1 LGNTKDRDV
10 WELIQA
16 FNSQRD
22 CYRRRQAVRDTL
34 TQKYLKMRK
43 NAFIFF
49 RGTCH
54 LFYRDLPPDSILNI
68 APIVW
73 SCGDLHLENFGAY
86 KGDNRQIY
94 FGIDDFD
101 EGVLAPCT
109 WDIARLL
116 TSIFL
121 AVDSLSFKQADAEN
135 LTRLFLHAYTT
146 ALSAGRIEEIVE
158 ANAKGIVADLL
169 EDLHHRKRND
179 FLDERTELI
188 DDRRQLKIDNEKILA
203 ISQERYQSIAR
214 SIKLWA
220 ASQVN
225 LDFFEVLDIGFRV
238 AGTGSLGLD
247 RYLILI
253 AGKGSPNNN
262 YLLDFKQQLGS
273 SLQAYVPIEQPQ
285 WKNSATSVI
294 SIQQLVQSAPP
305 ALLAVIEF
313 NGGSYSL
320 RELQPTQ
327 DKISL
332 KAGKI
337 SLAQLEK
344 LIDTMAQVTAAGH
357 LNSSGKLG
365 ATIDRDLIAF
375 GTKLDWQKEVLLY
388 TRNYAQQVQQD
399 YRDFCQATQDL

>member
-1 LGNTKDRDV
+1 MEDRKNRDIWGV
-10 WELIQA
+10 IQA

-22 CYRRRQAVRDTL
+22 REILV
-34 TQKYLKMRK
+34 QKYQKMQK
-43 NAFIFF
+43 NTFAFF

-68 APIVW
+68 APTVW
-73 SCGDLHLENFGAY
+73 ICGDLHLENFGAY

-109 WDIARLL
+109 WDISRFL
-116 TSIFL
+116 TSIYL
-121 AVDSLSFKQADAEN
+121 AVASLSFEQADAEH
-135 LTRLFLHAYTT
+135 LARRYLDLYTT
-146 ALSAGRIEEIVE
+146 ILSAGKTGEIVA

-169 EDLHHRKRND
+169 DDLDRRKRSD
-179 FLDERTELI
+179 FLGQRTELI
-188 DDRRQLKIDNEKILA
+188 DGDRRLKIDDQKILA
-203 ISQERYQSIAR
+203 ISQSRYQSVVR
-214 SIKLWA
+214 SIELWA
-220 ASQVN
+220 QSQAN
-225 LDFFEVLDIGFRV
+225 PEFFEILDVGFRV

-247 RYLILI
+247 RYLVLV

-273 SLQAYVPIEQPQ
+273 SLQPYVPIGQPQ
-285 WKNSATSVI
+285 WENSATRVI
-294 SIQQLVQSAPP
+294 KIQQLVQSAPP
-305 ALLAVIEF
+305 ALLAAIEF

-327 DKISL
+327 DKITL

-337 SLAQLEK
+337 SLTQLEK
-344 LIDTMAQVTAAGH
+344 LIDTMAQVTAFAH

-365 ATIDRDLIAF
+365 STAQQDLIAF
-375 GTKLDWQKEVLLY
+375 GNRLDWQKEVLVY
-388 TRNYAQQVQQD
+388 TSNYAQQIQLD

>member
-1 LGNTKDRDV
+1 MENTKNRDA
-10 WELIQA
+10 WEIIQT

-22 CYRRRQAVRDTL
+22 RDTL
-34 TQKYLKMRK
+34 VQKYVKMRK
-43 NAFIFF
+43 NTFVFF

-54 LFYRDLPPDSILNI
+54 LFYRDLPSDSILNV

-73 SCGDLHLENFGAY
+73 ICGDLHLENFGAY

-109 WDIARLL
+109 WDITRLL
-116 TSIFL
+116 TSIYL
-121 AVDSLSFKQADAEN
+121 AVDSLSFQQSDAEN
-135 LTRLFLHAYTT
+135 LVRRYLDVYTT
-146 ALSAGRIEEIVE
+146 TLSVDSIGEIIE
-158 ANAKGIVADLL
+158 ANVNGIVAELLDDL
-169 EDLHHRKRND
+169 DCRKRSD
-179 FLDERTELI
+179 FLDQRTELI
-188 DDRRQLKIDNEKILA
+188 DGYRHLKIDDEKILA
-203 ISQERYQSIAR
+203 ISQDRYQGVVR
-214 SIKLWA
+214 SIELWA
-220 ASQVN
+220 TSQAN
-225 LDFFEVLDIGFRV
+225 PDFFEVLDVGFRV

-247 RYLILI
+247 RYLILVT
-253 AGKGSPNNN
+253 GKGSPDRN

-273 SLQAYVPIEQPQ
+273 SLYPYVPIEQPQ
-285 WKNSATSVI
+285 WKNSATRVI
-294 SIQQLVQSAPP
+294 KIQQLVQSAPP
-305 ALLAVIEF
+305 ALLAAIDF

-327 DKISL
+327 DKITL

-344 LIDTMAQVTAAGH
+344 LIDTMAQVTAFAH

-365 ATIDRDLIAF
+365 ATAQQDLIDF
-375 GTKLDWQKEVLLY
+375 GNRLDWQKEVLIY
-388 TRNYAQQVQQD
+388 TSNYAQQVKQD

>member
-1 LGNTKDRDV
+1 MENQQDRNI

-16 FNSQRD
+16 FNLQRD
-22 CYRRRQAVRDTL
+22 RDSL
-34 TQKYLKMRK
+34 TQKYIKMRK
-43 NAFIFF
+43 NAFTFF

-54 LFYRDLPPDSILNI
+54 LFYRDLPPDWILNI
-68 APIVW
+68 APTVW

-101 EGVLAPCT
+101 EGILAPCT

-121 AVDSLSFKQADAEN
+121 AVDSLSFRQADADR
-135 LTRLFLHAYTT
+135 LVRLFLHAYTT

-169 EDLHHRKRND
+169 EDVRRRKRSNL
-179 FLDERTELI
+179 LDERTELI
-188 DDRRQLKIDNEKILA
+188 DGHRHLKIDDEKILA
-203 ISQERYQSIAR
+203 TSKERYQSIAR
-214 SIKLWA
+214 SIELWA
-220 ASQVN
+220 TSQAN
-225 LDFFEVLDIGFRV
+225 PDFFEVLDIGFRV

-247 RYLILI
+247 RYLILVT
-253 AGKGSPNNN
+253 GKGSPNNN

-273 SLQAYVPIEQPQ
+273 SLHPHVLIEQPQ
-285 WKNSATSVI
+285 WKDSATRVI
-294 SIQQLVQSAPP
+294 KIQQLVQSSPP
-305 ALLAVIEF
+305 ALLAATEF

-327 DKISL
+327 DKITL

-337 SLAQLEK
+337 SIAQLEK

-365 ATIDRDLIAF
+365 ATIERDLIAF
-375 GTKLDWQKEVLLY
+375 GNRLDWQREVSIY
-388 TRNYAQQVQQD
+388 TSIYAQQVRLD
-399 YRDFCQATQDL
+399 YRDFCQATQDLSLV

>member
-1 LGNTKDRDV
+1 MKNQQERDV
-10 WELIQA
+10 WGLIQA
-16 FNSQRD
+16 FNLQRD
-22 CYRRRQAVRDTL
+22 RDIVS
-34 TQKYLKMRK
+34 QKYLKMRK
-43 NAFIFF
+43 NLFAFF

-68 APIVW
+68 APTVW

-116 TSIFL
+116 TSICL
-121 AVDSLSFKQADAEN
+121 AVDSLDFEQADGDN
-135 LTRLFLHAYTT
+135 LARLFLHTYTT
-146 ALSAGRIEEIVE
+146 AIGAGEIKDIVKN
-158 ANAKGIVADLL
+158 NAKGIVVNLL
-169 EDLHHRKRND
+169 EDLDRRKRGE

-188 DDRRQLKIDNEKILA
+188 DERRQLKIDGKKILT
-203 ISQERYQSIAR
+203 ISKERYQSIAQ
-214 SIKLWA
+214 SIERWA

-225 LDFFEVLDIGFRV
+225 SDFFEVLNIGFRV

-247 RYLILI
+247 RYLILVT
-253 AGKGSPNNN
+253 GKGSPNNN

-273 SLQAYVPIEQPQ
+273 SLQPYVPIEQPI
-285 WKNSATSVI
+285 WKNPATRVI
-294 SIQQLVQSAPP
+294 EIQQLVQSSPP
-305 ALLAVIEF
+305 ALLAAVEF

-327 DKISL
+327 DKITL
-332 KAGKI
+332 KAGNI
-337 SLAQLEK
+337 SIAQLGK

-365 ATIDRDLIAF
+365 ATIERDLTAF
-375 GTKLDWQKEVLLY
+375 GNRLDWQREVLVY
-388 TRNYAQQVQQD
+388 TSKYAQQVQRD
-399 YRDFCQATQDL
+399 YRDFCQATQDLSLS

>member
-1 LGNTKDRDV
+1 MKNQQERDV
-10 WELIQA
+10 WGLIQA
-16 FNSQRD
+16 FDLQRD
-22 CYRRRQAVRDTL
+22 RDIVS
-34 TQKYLKMRK
+34 QKYLKMRK
-43 NAFIFF
+43 STFAFF

-68 APIVW
+68 APTVW
-73 SCGDLHLENFGAY
+73 ICGDLHLENFGAY

-121 AVDSLSFKQADAEN
+121 AVDSLDFEQADGDN
-135 LTRLFLHAYTT
+135 LARLFLHAYTT
-146 ALSAGRIEEIVE
+146 AIGAGEIKDIVKN
-158 ANAKGIVADLL
+158 NAKGIVANLL
-169 EDLHHRKRND
+169 EDLDRRKRSE

-188 DDRRQLKIDNEKILA
+188 DERRQLKIDGKKILT
-203 ISQERYQSIAR
+203 ISKERYQSIAQ
-214 SIKLWA
+214 SIERWA

-225 LDFFEVLDIGFRV
+225 PGFFEVLDIGFRV
-238 AGTGSLGLD
+238 AGTGSLGLG
-247 RYLILI
+247 RYLILVT
-253 AGKGSPNNN
+253 GKGSPNNN

-273 SLQAYVPIEQPQ
+273 SLQPYVPIEQPT
-285 WKNSATSVI
+285 WKNPATRVI
-294 SIQQLVQSAPP
+294 EIQQLVQSSPP
-305 ALLAVIEF
+305 ALLAAVEF

-327 DKISL
+327 DKITL

-337 SLAQLEK
+337 TLAQLEK

-365 ATIDRDLIAF
+365 ATIERDLIAF
-375 GTKLDWQKEVLLY
+375 GNRLDWQREVLIY
-388 TRNYAQQVQQD
+388 TSKYAQQVQRD
-399 YRDFCQATQDL
+399 YRDFCQATQDLPLS

>member
-1 LGNTKDRDV
+1 LENTKNRDV
-10 WELIQA
+10 WRLIQE

-22 CYRRRQAVRDTL
+22 RDIL
-34 TQKYLKMRK
+34 AQKYQKMRK
-43 NAFIFF
+43 NAFSFF

-54 LFYRDLPPDSILNI
+54 LFYRDLPPDSILNL

-73 SCGDLHLENFGAY
+73 ICGDLHLENFGAY

-101 EGVLAPCT
+101 EGILAPCT

-121 AVDSLSFKQADAEN
+121 AVDSLDFQQADAAD
-135 LTRLFLHAYTT
+135 LAQLFLHAYIT
-146 ALSAGRIEEIVE
+146 ALSADSIGEIVE

-169 EDLHHRKRND
+169 EDLHRRKRSD

-188 DDRRQLKIDNEKILA
+188 DARRQFKIDGEKILA
-203 ISQERYQSIAR
+203 ISQEKYQSVVR
-214 SIKLWA
+214 SIELWA

-225 LDFFEVLDIGFRV
+225 PDFFEVLDIGFRV

-247 RYLILI
+247 RYLILV

-273 SLQAYVPIEQPQ
+273 SLQPYLLIEQPQ
-285 WKNSATSVI
+285 WKNPATRVI
-294 SIQQLVQSAPP
+294 KIQQFVQSSPP
-305 ALLAVIEF
+305 ARLAAIEF

-375 GTKLDWQKEVLLY
+375 GNRLDWQKEVLLY

-399 YRDFCQATQDL
+399 YRDFCEATQDL

>member
-1 LGNTKDRDV
+1 LKNTKDRDV
-10 WELIQA
+10 WGLIQG

-22 CYRRRQAVRDTL
+22 RDIL
-34 TQKYLKMRK
+34 AQKYQKMRK
-43 NAFIFF
+43 NAFTFF

-54 LFYRDLPPDSILNI
+54 LFYRDLPPDSIFNI
-68 APIVW
+68 APTVW
-73 SCGDLHLENFGAY
+73 ICGDLHLENFGAY

-121 AVDSLSFKQADAEN
+121 AVASLDFEQADAEK
-135 LTRLFLHAYTT
+135 LARLFLRAYTT
-146 ALSAGRIEEIVE
+146 ALNAGSIEEVIE

-169 EDLHHRKRND
+169 EDLHRRKRSD
-179 FLDERTELI
+179 FLDERTELV
-188 DDRRQLKIDNEKILA
+188 DDRRQLKIDGEKILA
-203 ISQERYQSIAR
+203 ISLERYQR
-214 SIKLWA
+214 VVQSIKLWA
-220 ASQVN
+220 VSQAN
-225 LDFFEVLDIGFRV
+225 SDFFEVLDIGFRV

-247 RYLILI
+247 RYLILVT
-253 AGKGSPNNN
+253 GKGSPNNN

-273 SLQAYVPIEQPQ
+273 SLQPYLLIEQPQ
-285 WKNSATSVI
+285 WKNPATRVI
-294 SIQQLVQSAPP
+294 KIQQLVQSSPP
-305 ALLAVIEF
+305 ARLAAIEF

-327 DKISL
+327 DKITL

-337 SLAQLEK
+337 SLAQLEQ

-365 ATIDRDLIAF
+365 ATIERDLIAF
-375 GTKLDWQKEVLLY
+375 GNRLDWQKEVLLY
-388 TRNYAQQVQQD
+388 TRNYAQQVQRD